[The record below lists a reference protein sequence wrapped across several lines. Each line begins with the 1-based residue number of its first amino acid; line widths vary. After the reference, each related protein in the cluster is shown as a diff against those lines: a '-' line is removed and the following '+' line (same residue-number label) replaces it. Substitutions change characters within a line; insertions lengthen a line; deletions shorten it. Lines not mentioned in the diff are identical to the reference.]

1 MLHDIFLS
9 VMRVRATRGIRITN
23 FYGNYLLRGTD
34 LLALPNCTA
43 DSSFAVD
50 LGYDEVK
57 KPYICSNSLMFLL
70 PILLH
75 FILFPMNCPFLSFPI
90 SISISLTSSLSPS
103 LSLSLSPSHFFT
115 LSLSISLSLF
125 LLQMQQMLSAQAI
138 TVQAALLYTSSLGER
153 RIRVHTMVLPVT
165 QVRLTSYQSYLCAI
179 KLIKQT
185 GMV

>member
-57 KPYICSNSLMFLL
+57 KQYICSNSFIFLI

-75 FILFPMNCPFLSFPI
+75 FILLPMNCPFLSFPI
-90 SISISLTSSLSPS
+90 SISISLTSSLSIC
-103 LSLSLSPSHFFT
+103 LSLSPSFSSKCSKCCPPKLSPSRLLCYIQVLWVRDESGCT
-115 LSLSISLSLF
+115 PWSSLSH
-125 LLQMQQMLSAQAI
+125 
-138 TVQAALLYTSSLGER
+138 R
-153 RIRVHTMVLPVT
+153 
-165 QVRLTSYQSYLCAI
+165 
-179 KLIKQT
+179 
-185 GMV
+185 